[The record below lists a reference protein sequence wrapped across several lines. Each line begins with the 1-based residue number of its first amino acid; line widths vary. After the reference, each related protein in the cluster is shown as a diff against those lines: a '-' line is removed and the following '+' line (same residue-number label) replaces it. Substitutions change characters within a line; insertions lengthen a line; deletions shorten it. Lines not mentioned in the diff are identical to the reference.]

1 MRFAVLLPALPLLAL
16 LGLTPALVALP
27 TGASAGGR
35 TERSDTVPVSALK
48 KGMKGYGLTVFEGTK
63 PERFDVEVIDVL
75 RDFRPRQELL
85 LVKTSHPRLEVA
97 KIVAG
102 MSGSPIYF
110 NGKMAGAY
118 SYGWSFG
125 TEPVAGVTPISNML
139 EDLERPL
146 PPTLRGT
153 PLSVLPG
160 RSRTADAASARSR
173 VDGAEARDYDLSEH
187 ARRIGGGLGAPERP
201 GLVPV
206 ATPLMLGGVGART
219 AAAARE
225 LLEPLGMMP
234 LEGGAGSAPGSKSAG
249 KGASSGYVDGG
260 AIGVSLVRGDMSAM
274 GLGTVTRVEG
284 ERLVAFGHP
293 MMQVGVTALPT
304 TEARVLWFMA
314 SVNRSF
320 KVGEALSPLGTLVN
334 DRQASIVVRTD
345 IEPRTVPV
353 KLTVRGEPGN
363 PYRDWNF
370 EVAHDAFLTP
380 TFVALAI
387 GSALESAAAERRD
400 VTYVMRT
407 KVRFAGLPE
416 LVLED
421 YGSSPTGTPGADAIA
436 RSDVVVAIGA
446 LFNNPWS
453 FVQLESVEADIELT
467 FARDVYT
474 LRGVDLLTPEVEP
487 GGEARLRVV
496 LEPFSGPRQTRV
508 IAVRIPEHL
517 AGETVRLD
525 IAPGYDVRRV
535 RPAPESVAELASQ
548 FVSPTELPRSL
559 VVSLETGHGDVA
571 ARGTLAKGLP
581 PGALD
586 VLTVGSSSTTPQQ
599 FRSLSHHVTPL
610 PAYVVGRD
618 YVSVKVKE
626 QPGSAD

>member
-1 MRFAVLLPALPLLAL
+1 MVP
-16 LGLTPALVALP
+16 G
-27 TGASAGGR
+27 GASAEGR
-35 TERSDTVPVSALK
+35 TTRPDTVAVGKLQ

-110 NGKMAGAY
+110 DGKMAGAY

-125 TEPVAGVTPISNML
+125 AEPVAGVTPISNML
-139 EDLERPL
+139 DDLERPL

-153 PLSVLPG
+153 PLSVLPA
-160 RSRTADAASARSR
+160 RSSTHSAGARAAWPSR
-173 VDGAEARDYDLSEH
+173 VDGVRAREYDLAEH
-187 ARRIGGGLGAPERP
+187 AAKMGGGLRAGERA
-201 GLVPV
+201 GIVPV
-206 ATPLMLGGVGART
+206 ATPLMLGGVGPRT
-219 AAAARE
+219 AETARE

-234 LEGGAGSAPGSKSAG
+234 LEGGAGSAPGKKTAA
-249 KGASSGYVDGG
+249 KGAAGGYVDGG

-363 PYRDWNF
+363 PYRDWSF

-416 LVLED
+416 LALED
-421 YGSSPTGTPGADAIA
+421 YGSSPTGTPGADLIA
-436 RSDVVVAIGA
+436 RSDAVVAIGA
-446 LFNNPWS
+446 LFNNPWN
-453 FVQLESVEADIELT
+453 FVELESVESDIELT
-467 FARDVYT
+467 FSRDVYT
-474 LRGVDLLTPEVEP
+474 LRGVELLTPEVEP
-487 GGEARLRVV
+487 GQEARLRVV

-508 IAVRIPEHL
+508 ISVRIPEHL
-517 AGETVRLD
+517 AGQTVRLD

-535 RPAPESVAELASQ
+535 RPAPESVAELANQ

-559 VVSLETGHGDVA
+559 VVSMETGHGDVA
-571 ARGTLAKGLP
+571 ARGALAKGLP

-586 VLTVGSSSTTPQQ
+586 VLTVGSSSTSPQQ
-599 FRSLSHHVTPL
+599 FRSISHHVTPL
-610 PAYVVGRD
+610 PAFVVGRD
-618 YVSVKVKE
+618 HVNVKVKA
-626 QPGSAD
+626 GSAD